1 MAFTL
6 TRWWDGD
13 RARYTRIKSTRQ
25 LHEGCELDVGEAV
38 VETNMILIKER
49 YEVSYLRRKM
59 TKRI

>member
-1 MAFTL
+1 L
-6 TRWWDGD
+6 
-13 RARYTRIKSTRQ
+13 
-25 LHEGCELDVGEAV
+25 GEAV